1 MEEEVTTLDTNHV
14 QPVVLEN
21 KQPFVD
27 MRGKQKKLVEI
38 AALINFQ
45 FTSYRNINFYSN
57 PYLPKPRHLSRSSP
71 N

>member
-1 MEEEVTTLDTNHV
+1 MEDEVTTLDTNHV

-27 MRGKQKKLVEI
+27 MRGKQKKSVEI

-45 FTSYRNINFYSN
+45 FTK
-57 PYLPKPRHLSRSSP
+57 LPEY
-71 N
+71 